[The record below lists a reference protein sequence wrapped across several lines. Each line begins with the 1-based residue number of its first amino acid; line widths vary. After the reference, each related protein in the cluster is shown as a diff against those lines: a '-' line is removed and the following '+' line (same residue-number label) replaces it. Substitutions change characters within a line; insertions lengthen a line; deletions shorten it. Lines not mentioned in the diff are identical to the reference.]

1 VSDLFGQLGINL
13 PMLLAQAVNF
23 AVLLIVLTV
32 FVYKPMIKMFEERRK
47 KIELGIKGAELA
59 EAKLAE
65 AEQTKKDKLT
75 EADKEAVKIIG
86 LAQSQAGLEGQKIVA
101 VAEAKSENILAE
113 AALTAERKK
122 VEEMEKLSVEASR
135 LVRAAIVKA
144 VELDPSQVDE
154 KLVAEAVKLVKQ
166 G

>member
-1 VSDLFGQLGINL
+1 
-13 PMLLAQAVNF
+13 MLLAQAVNF